1 MDSRIEIKSDWNIF
15 FFLMLFSKLKT
26 GRWHVKNI
34 KPTANG
40 EPQEVKIKVR
50 LNANGVILVTSANLV
65 DKKKAEE
72 IAADNGNAGD
82 ANNMDVAQE
91 VCNIMIGFIRNLQF
105 DFHLFYF

>member
-1 MDSRIEIKSDWNIF
+1 MTVETKYNLIGNIF
-15 FFLMLFSKLKT
+15 LCFFKKIIT

-91 VCNIMIGFIRNLQF
+91 VCIIMIGLIRNLQF
-105 DFHLFYF
+105 DLVFFCI